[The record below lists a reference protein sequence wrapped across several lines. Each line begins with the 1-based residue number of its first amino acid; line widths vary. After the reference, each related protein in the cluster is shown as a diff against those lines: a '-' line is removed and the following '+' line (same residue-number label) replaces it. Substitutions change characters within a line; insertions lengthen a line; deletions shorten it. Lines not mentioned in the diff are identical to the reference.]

1 MNYFISLIIG
11 VITSVMILLNGTL
24 SDTYGNYTSTVLIHV
39 VGLVSV
45 IIVLIISKTTI
56 KVSRNIP
63 IYFYSAGFIGVATVI
78 FTNLGFMNL
87 GVSLTQALGLLGQTV
102 LSLILDHFGLMGIKP
117 SRFKVKKLIGLFFIA
132 GGILVMT
139 IY

>member
-11 VITSVMILLNGTL
+11 IVTSAMILLNGTL
-24 SDTYGNYTSTVLIHV
+24 SDTYGNYASTVLIHV

-45 IIVLIISKTTI
+45 IIVLIVSKTSV
-56 KVSRNIP
+56 KLPRKIP
-63 IYFYSAGFIGVATVI
+63 FYLYSAGFVGVATVI
-78 FTNLGFMNL
+78 FTNLSFMNL

-102 LSLILDHFGLMGIKP
+102 LSLIVDHFGLMGIKP
-117 SRFKVKKLIGLFFIA
+117 ARFKVKKLIGLGFIT

>member
-24 SDTYGNYTSTVLIHV
+24 SDTYGNYSSTVLIHV

-45 IIVLIISKTTI
+45 ITVLIVSKTSVKI
-56 KVSRNIP
+56 ARNIP
-63 IYFYSAGFIGVATVI
+63 VYFYSAGFIGVATVI

-102 LSLILDHFGLMGIKP
+102 LSLLLDHFGLMGIKP
-117 SRFKVKKLIGLFFIA
+117 SRFQVKKLIGLFFIA

>member
-56 KVSRNIP
+56 KVSRSIP

-102 LSLILDHFGLMGIKP
+102 LSIILDHFGLMGIKP
-117 SRFKVKKLIGLFFIA
+117 SRFKVKKLVGLCFIA